1 MSYLNKMNEDISET
15 RCKNDGADIWNWSEN
30 HLSYRGTTALI
41 DRYRYEDNGQ
51 HWLTLTMT
59 LSLEIGPS

>member
-1 MSYLNKMNEDISET
+1 MMKPISEIEARIT
-15 RCKNDGADIWNWSEN
+15 YGIAG
-30 HLSYRGTTALI
+30 HTALI

-59 LSLEIGPS
+59 LSLEIGSS